1 MPLPAPT
8 YSRKPLHERSI
19 RVNSFERQDGLW
31 DIEAELVD
39 CKAYDFPK
47 RNGTVHQAG
56 TPFHHLLLRITINR
70 DFTITDAMAV
80 YDVAPFGGECSAIA
94 PAYQDLIGMNLLKS
108 FRQQVKSRFHR
119 TAGCTHMSE
128 LAGVL
133 PTVALQTMANQRR
146 LNPDPDRRPFQ
157 LDGCYAQRLSGPVV
171 KEHHPRWYIAP
182 EVDEGMKSSSD

>member
-1 MPLPAPT
+1 MPLPAPSVT
-8 YSRKPLHERSI
+8 RKPLHERSI
-19 RVNSFERQDGLW
+19 RVNSFEREDGLW

-47 RNGTVHQAG
+47 HDGTTHHAGQA
-56 TPFHHLLLRITINR
+56 FHHMHVRITIDR
-70 DFTITDAMAV
+70 EFTILDAVAV
-80 YDVAPFGGECSAIA
+80 YDVAPFGVECSAIA
-94 PAYQDLIGMNLLKS
+94 PAYRDLIGLNLLNS
-108 FRQQVKSRFHR
+108 FRQQVKTRFHR

-146 LNPDPDRRPFQ
+146 LNPDPDKRPFQ

-171 KEHHPRWYIAP
+171 KEHHPRWYVQP
-182 EVDEGMKSSSD
+182 KGDG